1 MCRVALAAL
10 LLAAGAQAQDKAP
23 APTQGPE
30 PERPSANQPVP
41 TTAPAPAPD
50 QQKPNL
56 AVPRL
61 HHAPPSVVPAHE
73 ALVMRADIDHPELVA
88 RALLLYRTP
97 DNPQWREI
105 EFQRASEGPYAAIV
119 PEADVKWPSL
129 AYAIELEGTD
139 GKRVAAFAS
148 RANPFTVQI
157 PEDLMDVRERAL
169 DQRLDG
175 RRSVFSSTG
184 EYVSFG
190 DSKADVGTGTQQTV
204 SDRYYRIEAGY
215 TYRPL
220 RVVTEFSVRAGIV
233 RGKAP
238 VPLRELQPGAS
249 EGERFDVGLNYGAP
263 SVRFR
268 LHDAVHLEGELLT
281 SVTEVGFS
289 WGGGAAVLIGDPY
302 GSKLTLGFESIQ
314 TFGTRF
320 WSRMDVRANDHLVVA
335 PIVELTNMPS
345 AEDYGLRLLGEAAF
359 DVGGGFS
366 VAARGGYQARL
377 ATSGGPAFGG
387 TLSYAF

>member
-1 MCRVALAAL
+1 MALAAL
-10 LLAAGAQAQDKAP
+10 LLSAGAKAQSNE
-23 APTQGPE
+23 T
-30 PERPSANQPVP
+30 PSANAPVP

-50 QQKPNL
+50 QQKPSP
-56 AVPRL
+56 AEPRV
-61 HHAPPSVVPAHE
+61 HHAPASVAPAHE
-73 ALVMRADIDHPELVA
+73 ALAVRADIEHPELVA
-88 RALLLYRTP
+88 HVLLLFRTP
-97 DNPQWREI
+97 DSSGWREI
-105 EFQRASEGPYAAIV
+105 EFQRASDGPYVAIV
-119 PEADVKWPSL
+119 PEGDVKWPSL
-129 AYAIELEGTD
+129 SYVIEMEKTD

-169 DQRLDG
+169 DQRLGG
-175 RRSVFSSTG
+175 RRSVFSTTG

-190 DSKADVGTGTQQTV
+190 SSKANV
-204 SDRYYRIEAGY
+204 STAGAQESVNDRYYRIEAAY

-220 RVVTEFSVRAGIV
+220 RVVTEFSVRAGVV

-238 VPLRELQPGAS
+238 VPLRDPIPGQS
-249 EGERFDVGLNYGAP
+249 ESERFDVGLNYGAP
-263 SVRFR
+263 TVRFR

-289 WGGGAAVLIGDPY
+289 WGGGGALLIGDPY

-320 WSRMDVRANDHLVVA
+320 WSRMDVRANDRFVIA
-335 PIVELTNMPS
+335 PIVEITNMPS
-345 AEDYGLRLLGEAAF
+345 AEDYGVRLLGEAQLE
-359 DVGGGFS
+359 VGSGFA

-377 ATSGGPAFGG
+377 ATSGGPAFGA